1 MTMAWREDLQT
12 LREEVLAAITRAM
25 GEPAVEPPEDL
36 RDREELYQ
44 LAASL
49 QIAQLL
55 VDVNEVVLS
64 GAGRVESTS
73 LLDYYDDEDFL
84 FDMEELDG
92 EDPEDDEEDDDED
105 GDLDEGEELRFS
117 LFWDDSTECAVDVEL
132 GKINGRIYL
141 MVNGDEVRQSREV
154 LETAVLDA
162 FREEMEL

>member
-1 MTMAWREDLQT
+1 MIMAWREELQT
-12 LREEVLAAITRAM
+12 LREEVLAAVTRAM
-25 GEPAVEPPEDL
+25 GEPAVEPPQDL
-36 RDREELYQ
+36 RDREELYR

-55 VDVNEVVLS
+55 VDLNEVVLS

-73 LLDYYDDEDFL
+73 LLDYYDDEDFV
-84 FDMEELDG
+84 FEM
-92 EDPEDDEEDDDED
+92 EDPDEDEEEDEDDDED
-105 GDLDEGEELRFS
+105 GSPDEGEELRFS
-117 LFWDDSTECAVDVEL
+117 LFWDASTECAVDVEL
-132 GKINGRIYL
+132 GKLNGRTYL

>member
-1 MTMAWREDLQT
+1 MIMAWREDLQT

-25 GEPAVEPPEDL
+25 GEPAEESPEDL

-44 LAASL
+44 LATSL

-55 VDVNEVVLS
+55 VDLNEVVLS

-84 FDMEELDG
+84 FAMEDLD
-92 EDPEDDEEDDDED
+92 DDDDDDDEEEDDGPE
-105 GDLDEGEELRFS
+105 EGEELRFS

-132 GKINGRIYL
+132 GKVNGRIYL

>member
-1 MTMAWREDLQT
+1 MIMAWREDLQT
-12 LREEVLAAITRAM
+12 LREDVLAAITRAM
-25 GEPAVEPPEDL
+25 GEPAEEAPEDL

-55 VDVNEVVLS
+55 VDLNEVVLS

-84 FDMEELDG
+84 FAMEDLD
-92 EDPEDDEEDDDED
+92 EDDDDDDEEEDED
-105 GDLDEGEELRFS
+105 GGPEEGEELRFS

-132 GKINGRIYL
+132 GKVNGRIYV

>member
-1 MTMAWREDLQT
+1 MIMAWREDLQT

-25 GEPAVEPPEDL
+25 GEPAEEAPEDL
-36 RDREELYQ
+36 RDREELYR
-44 LAASL
+44 LATSL

-55 VDVNEVVLS
+55 VDLNEVVLS

-84 FDMEELDG
+84 FAMEDLD
-92 EDPEDDEEDDDED
+92 DDDDDDDEEEDDDPE
-105 GDLDEGEELRFS
+105 EGEELRFS

-132 GKINGRIYL
+132 GKVNGRIYL